1 MLLNTKERWSDTPAF
16 SKHIDAQG
24 VLTVRCAD
32 WLHDQLEQEFGYLGY
47 INANEDVFLSHLNLR
62 LTQMIGPMGV
72 KLLFDIA
79 NNRIG
84 NGVVVITNLPFE
96 QVNFAPEPGQPA
108 HSAKRTSLSE
118 HILLAFGQSFGEPYG
133 VLDEGERLIN
143 DLIPSKADLE
153 RFTGNGSRA
162 KLGLHAENIA
172 LKYAVPGIDLSPK
185 YLMLTGVS
193 AQHVG
198 GPTTPVAIASEA
210 LKRLCYGQRAVL
222 RSACVKIGLP
232 VRQRTGMDEADEV
245 GPISVVSGPEGWETI
260 SAAFYGDMMRPIS
273 VEAGWALDAL
283 QQALDD
289 VAIHLKVLPGTLVYL
304 SNGRVLHGRS
314 DFEPVFDENGRAQR
328 WLQRIFGTGRLDA
341 FDSCKALS
349 DRVFD
354 VNLRDFTL

>member
-1 MLLNTKERWSDTPAF
+1 MLLNTKEKWNEAQAF
-16 SKHIDAQG
+16 SKHIDDQG
-24 VLTVRCAD
+24 VLNLRCANWFRD
-32 WLHDQLEQEFGYLGY
+32 HLGQEFGNLGY
-47 INANEDVFLSHLNLR
+47 IDSNEDVFLAYLNSR
-62 LTQMIGPMGV
+62 LTDMIGPGGV
-72 KLLFDIA
+72 KILSQIA

-108 HSAKRTSLSE
+108 HTAKQTSLSE
-118 HILLAFGQSFGEPYG
+118 NILMAFGQSFGEPYG

-162 KLGLHAENIA
+162 KLGLHTENIA
-172 LKYAVPGIDLSPK
+172 LKYAVPGVDLSPK
-185 YLMLTGVS
+185 YLLLTGVS

-198 GPTTPVAIASEA
+198 GPTTPVAIAAEA
-210 LKRLCYGQRAVL
+210 VKRLCYGQKAIL

-232 VRQRTGMDEADEV
+232 VRQRTGVDEADEV
-245 GPISVVSGPEGWETI
+245 GPIPVISGPVGQETV

-273 VEAGWALDAL
+273 EEASWALDAL
-283 QQALDD
+283 QKALDD
-289 VAIHLKVLPGTLVYL
+289 VAIHLQVLPGTLVYL
-304 SNGRVLHGRS
+304 ANGRVLHGRS

-341 FDSCKALS
+341 FDSCKAVT
-349 DRVFD
+349 DRVFNVD
-354 VNLRDFTL
+354 LREFTL

>member
-1 MLLNTKERWSDTPAF
+1 MLLNTKEKWNETPAF
-16 SKHIDAQG
+16 SKHFDAQG
-24 VLTVRCAD
+24 ILNMRCAD
-32 WLHDQLEQEFGYLGY
+32 WFRDQLAEVFGHLGY
-47 INANEDVFLSHLNLR
+47 VDTSEDVFLAYTNVR
-62 LTQMIGPMGV
+62 LMQMIGPKGV
-72 KLLFDIA
+72 KLLSDIA

-84 NGVVVITNLPFE
+84 NGVVVMTNLPFE
-96 QVNFAPEPGQPA
+96 QVTFAPEPGQPA

-210 LKRLCYGQRAVL
+210 VKRLCYGQRAIL
-222 RSACVKIGLP
+222 RSECVKIGLP
-232 VRQRTGMDEADEV
+232 MRQRIGVDEADEV
-245 GPISVVSGPEGWETI
+245 GPISVISGPEGRETI

-273 VEAGWALDAL
+273 EEAGWALDAL

-289 VAIHLKVLPGTLVYL
+289 VAIHLEVLPGTLVYL

-341 FDSCKALS
+341 FDSCKATT

-354 VNLRDFTL
+354 VDLREFKL